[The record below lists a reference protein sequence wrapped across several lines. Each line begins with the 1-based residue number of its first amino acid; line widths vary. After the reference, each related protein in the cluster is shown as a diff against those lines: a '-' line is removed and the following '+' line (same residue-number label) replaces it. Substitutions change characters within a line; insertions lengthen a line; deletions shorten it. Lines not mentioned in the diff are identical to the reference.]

1 MSGHSHFATIK
12 RQKAANDAVR
22 GKVFSRHSKAIAI
35 AIKEGGGVDPEGN
48 SKLRFAIEQAKADN
62 MPKVNI
68 ERVLSRASEAGDM
81 EEVTYEG
88 FAPEGVGVVVKAAT
102 DSRNRTSQ
110 AIKNIFEKSGGTLAG
125 PGAVLFNFEQKG
137 LILIKKQADAQMQM
151 LSLIDLGVE
160 DVEEADDAIEAYV
173 APANLSQTRETLLSS
188 GFEVMSFSL
197 IMKPINLILVEDT
210 DKVKKIIN
218 LLDQLEEQEDVQDV
232 YSNIDIPS
240 QMAQSL
246 GS

>member
-35 AIKEGGGVDPEGN
+35 AIKEGGGADPEGN

-137 LILIKKQADAQMQM
+137 LILVKKQADVQMQM

-173 APANLSQTRETLLSS
+173 SPANLSGTKETLSGS

-197 IMKPINLILVEDT
+197 IMKPINLVLVEDA

-240 QMAQSL
+240 QMAKSL

>member
-35 AIKEGGGVDPEGN
+35 AIKEGGGADPEGN

-88 FAPEGVGVVVKAAT
+88 FAPEGVGVIVKAAT

-137 LILIKKQADAQMQM
+137 LILVKKQADIQIQM

-173 APANLSQTRETLLSS
+173 IPANLGQTRETLLNS

-197 IMKPINLILVEDT
+197 IMKPINLVLVEDA

-240 QMAQSL
+240 QMALSL